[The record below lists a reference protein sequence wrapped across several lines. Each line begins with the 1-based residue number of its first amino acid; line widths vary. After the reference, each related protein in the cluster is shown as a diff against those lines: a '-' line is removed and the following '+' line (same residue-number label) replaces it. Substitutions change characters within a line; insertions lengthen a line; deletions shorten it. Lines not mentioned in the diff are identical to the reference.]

1 MHEVAIAKP
10 DAADDELLTPERKEN
25 KMAENVYKVIAL
37 VGTSNESWEKA
48 AASAIERASQT
59 LRDLRVAR
67 IVEQDVHIEAGK
79 PLTYR
84 VKVELSFKYESG
96 G

>member
-1 MHEVAIAKP
+1 MNVVIATL
-10 DAADDELLTPERKEN
+10 DTVNDERLTPERKEN
-25 KMAENVYKVIAL
+25 NMAENVYKVIAL

-48 AASAIERASQT
+48 AAVAIERASQT

-67 IVEQDVHIEAGK
+67 IVEQDVHIESGK

-84 VKVELSFKYESG
+84 VKVELSFKYEG
-96 G
+96 GS

>member
-1 MHEVAIAKP
+1 MNVVIATL
-10 DAADDELLTPERKEN
+10 DTVNDERLTPERKEN
-25 KMAENVYKVIAL
+25 NMAENVYK
-37 VGTSNESWEKA
+37 A
-48 AASAIERASQT
+48 AAAAIERASQT

-67 IVEQDVHIEAGK
+67 IVEQDVHIESGK

-96 G
+96 N

>member
-1 MHEVAIAKP
+1 VAIPKS
-10 DAADDELLTPERKEN
+10 DAVDDELLVPERKECN
-25 KMAENVYKVIAL
+25 MAENVYKVIAL
-37 VGTSNESWEKA
+37 VGTSSESWEKA
-48 AASAIERASQT
+48 ATAAIERASQT

-67 IVEQDVHIEAGK
+67 IIEQDVHIESGK

-96 G
+96 N